1 MRVANSPAEYAA
13 LHRVNQGARAMRY
26 RVNLHFDGAPRLS
39 VECHPSGVT
48 WMALHDSAHA
58 QETDAQYV
66 AIFAQ
71 VVPGEGLN
79 RAVQAFN
86 SAIDAAF
93 PGITRREPSEAAE

>member
-1 MRVANSPAEYAA
+1 
-13 LHRVNQGARAMRY
+13 MRY

-39 VECHPSGVT
+39 VERHPSGVT

-71 VVPGEGLN
+71 VMPVESLN
-79 RAVQAFN
+79 LAVQAFN
-86 SAIDAAF
+86 GAIDAAF
-93 PGITRREPSEAAE
+93 DGVRRRAPTEAAE

>member
-1 MRVANSPAEYAA
+1 
-13 LHRVNQGARAMRY
+13 MRY

-39 VECHPSGVT
+39 VERHPSGVT

-58 QETDAQYV
+58 HETDAQYV

-71 VVPGEGLN
+71 VMPVETLN

-86 SAIDAAF
+86 CAINAVPD
-93 PGITRREPSEAAE
+93 GVTRREPPEAAE

>member
-1 MRVANSPAEYAA
+1 
-13 LHRVNQGARAMRY
+13 MRY
-26 RVNLHFDGAPRLS
+26 RVNLHFDGAPHLS
-39 VECHPSGVT
+39 VERHPSGVT

-71 VVPGEGLN
+71 VIPGAELN

-93 PGITRREPSEAAE
+93 DGVKRREPPEAAE